1 MNDQERDW
9 CDGISVLGNRANRN
23 LTWELAERAILEGV
37 QGDFAECGVMSGGH
51 PAIMA
56 KVLMTRE
63 GGGRRVHLY
72 DSFDQ
77 FPQPGPDDV
86 GEYKRDYGINV
97 DREHGR
103 PMNVA
108 TGTLDQVQSNMKAWG
123 IPPTML
129 VYHKG
134 WIQEVL
140 AREPLPRLAL
150 LRVDVDLYDSTTP
163 IYKYLYPLMPSGAFI
178 ISDDWGVTHENPPCR
193 IATIKALGFE
203 PKVTPVEGQETTV
216 WFRKP

>member
-1 MNDQERDW
+1 MTPEEMAW

-23 LTWELAERAILEGV
+23 LTWELAERAILEGIK
-37 QGDFAECGVMSGGH
+37 GDFAECGVMSGGH

-56 KVLMTRE
+56 KVAMKHAENRLT
-63 GGGRRVHLY
+63 HLY
-72 DSFDQ
+72 DSFDR

-86 GEYKRDYGINV
+86 AQYQRDYGINP
-97 DREHGR
+97 DRKHGIA
-103 PMNVA
+103 MNVY
-108 TGTLDQVQSNMKAWG
+108 TGTLEQVKENMVRWS
-123 IPPTML
+123 IPDRAV

-140 AREPLPRLAL
+140 ESETLPSLAL

-163 IYKYLYPLMPSGAFI
+163 IYKHLYPLMPSGAFI
-178 ISDDWGVTHENPPCR
+178 ISDDWGVSDDSPCR
-193 IATIKALGFE
+193 IATIKALGYE

-216 WFRKP
+216 WWRKP